1 MKRARGFTLVEL
13 VVVVTIIGLLAA
25 IAIPSYQQHLRK
37 GRRAEAQTYMLDI
50 ANLQQ
55 QYLMDARAYAL
66 DPNAATTLNKVAPSS
81 VSNFYLVTITAA
93 PPPAAQPSFLITLA
107 PKAGPQSTDGTL
119 TLDSTGTKTRGGNP
133 GW

>member
-1 MKRARGFTLVEL
+1 MKKARGFTLVEL
-13 VVVVTIIGLLAA
+13 IVVVTIIGLLAA

-37 GRRAEAQTYMLDI
+37 GRRAEAQTFMLDI

-66 DPNAATTLNKVAPSS
+66 DPNATTTLNKIPPTG
-81 VSNFYLVTITAA
+81 VSNFYTVTVTAA
-93 PPPAAQPSFLITLA
+93 PAPAAQPSFLITA
-107 PKAGPQSTDGTL
+107 TPKTGPQSSDGTL
-119 TLDSTGTKTRGGNP
+119 TLDNTGTKTRGGNP